1 MRRNGNQV
9 DTESQNSG
17 WCGYPLPI
25 FSTAGI
31 IGVPEPSLSCSL
43 AVCGTEVENRQVVGR
58 MVGTLTE
65 SRGNDITFARI
76 IYGLVCLDTL
86 CLLVFPTLFYV
97 HRRAFPI
104 IGRTQS
110 LYWFLTC
117 VIYVCMV
124 YGHLNTLLPSPGI
137 PCSASVLVLSLVQ
150 NWTAATLLFS
160 AWSLF
165 FRNQLKEELE
175 QFRQRLH
182 KLPFRAPDNPLL
194 KLAERNRI
202 SVLLGLKTRH
212 SSVKTVPQLNWRKP
226 ISTWYQR
233 HRQLTYPSAFWLF
246 VIFITVLCLLL
257 WVLMMSIMPSIRTRL
272 SCQEAT
278 TYAYGLVIVFFQ
290 GLWIVYLAYR
300 ISGQHHDNYGL
311 KRELSGIAFCF
322 FVLMMCWVVVTLWN
336 PELSNYYNLQSVLL
350 YSGFFVV
357 LMFSYADPVVRALW
371 MKRQLSVMKL
381 MQHKSGNMTIM
392 TLLQGTNPV
401 FTSAFVDFIAK
412 EFSLENYLF
421 WREVE
426 DICVLY
432 KKGPKEPKKKEP
444 AEQKEKVGNFLALPK
459 ATSSDATATKASR
472 PAARLSFRQSLLPL
486 VGMANKSPLAVVA
499 TIERLSIFPSAT
511 PLIEEP
517 KLVAPFP
524 HLSQQAL
531 AKRHQHYQEFD
542 NDEFNENKEAG
553 SSAAGESEQKA
564 AAPAP
569 HDSKPGSA
577 RMSQRSTPDQASNAR
592 NLAEQSISSSQY
604 NSAEIRPRTLML
616 DYPDGAVHMDLLQP
630 RSSSPL
636 KQSHPVGSEPRQSS
650 PSKQSHAQTHAL
662 GSDTSP
668 SQNDPHDQR
677 YSDPTASEA
686 SEGESLSSQPGPEPE
701 LHKRPVTPPDSSPTG
716 NSTPVQ
722 LTRVRED
729 GPASP
734 SIQRPA
740 SPSPNYDP
748 ASDPNFVAP
757 PIPDQESGSPKA
769 RKSFFFA
776 NKAGPAASVAVP
788 AVPAHKESKAGLAHV
803 RRHSMNPFN
812 QTQPK
817 QPSIEAVFNFQK
829 KVISEINRVYLTYV
843 VLDAEREV
851 NLPGDLKQ
859 KIQQSMEHLDEAC
872 IKDTEYFP
880 LPPTNLQLAE
890 KRLKRQEA
898 AILKAKAALVYAQKN
913 CYMLM
918 KTDTYNR
925 FVQYLTPE
933 RVALLSVLA
942 NREVEA
948 QSVDQRINSDKRR
961 SFMPQQIGNTLGGS
975 RDAGRDN
982 DLASALASPNGSALP
997 SITTRFRGWSR
1008 GRERKATTDK
1018 LSAPGRKSGGV
1029 FVSSFDLPQKSYT
1042 DLYKT
1047 TNNSTSALKEQ
1058 GKAEGGGS
1066 LDSSSNRSGQPI
1078 KEGSASGRSTQAIG
1092 VSASGYSGMLPMAPA
1107 RGKHVSSKP
1116 SMSLED
1122 SKVPEPADLSDEE
1135 DHDFI
1140 RQQAISEGGQ
1150 GSARGSDGSGRD
1162 RGRSRSQ
1169 SRSRTEQAV
1178 ASVVGL
1184 LSRAHARSNSTA
1196 VSLKQRKVQPID
1208 EVHASRTMPTLPS
1221 AEEDGT
1227 PAEQGPPTQL
1237 GATGVSAKVAFLT
1250 RPTSV
1255 RVSVRM
1261 ARDSTPA
1268 LPETAEN
1275 GEPSSPYQKTAAAG
1289 AGATTQ
1295 VRLSPRLSL
1304 TFSPMLSILSPKPK
1318 SEKTVDSISAP
1329 ELPSIFT
1336 NQTSRRNSTNLTRR
1350 GSDQGPRQGSD
1361 QALRTRRCKSMSW
1374 HRYRRTELSNDAFKT
1389 VVADGTFSS
1398 ELLDY

>member
-1 MRRNGNQV
+1 MPRTKKSKSWDETAVHFMYCLAQI
-9 DTESQNSG
+9 
-17 WCGYPLPI
+17 YPPCLAEPETPI
-25 FSTAGI
+25 VSRDFEEKEKTGTGDVTAFASYFIVVNMLLGPP
-31 IGVPEPSLSCSL
+31 PE
-43 AVCGTEVENRQVVGR
+43 TVENRQVVRR
-58 MVGTLTE
+58 MAGTLTE

-175 QFRQRLH
+175 QFRRRLH

-212 SSVKTVPQLNWRKP
+212 SSVKTVPQLHWRKP

-246 VIFITVLCLLL
+246 VIFITVLCVLL

-278 TYAYGLVIVFFQ
+278 TYAYGLVIVFLQ

-311 KRELSGIAFCF
+311 KRELSGIALCF
-322 FVLMMCWVVVTLWN
+322 FVLMVCWVVVTLWN

-401 FTSAFVDFIAK
+401 FTSAFVDFMAK

-432 KKGPKEPKKKEP
+432 KKGPKEPNKKEP
-444 AEQKEKVGNFLALPK
+444 AEQKEKAGIFLALPK

-517 KLVAPFP
+517 KLVPPFP

-531 AKRHQHYQEFD
+531 AKRQQHYQEFD
-542 NDEFNENKEAG
+542 NDKFNESKEAG

-569 HDSKPGSA
+569 RDSEPGLA

-604 NSAEIRPRTLML
+604 NSAEIRPLTLML

-630 RSSSPL
+630 RSSSAL
-636 KQSHPVGSEPRQSS
+636 QQSHPLGSEPRRSS
-650 PSKQSHAQTHAL
+650 PSQQSHGL

-701 LHKRPVTPPDSSPTG
+701 LHKRLVTPPDSSPTG
-716 NSTPVQ
+716 NSTPMQ
-722 LTRVRED
+722 LTPVRED

-757 PIPDQESGSPKA
+757 PIAGQASGSPKTA
-769 RKSFFFA
+769 RKSFFA

-788 AVPAHKESKAGLAHV
+788 AVTAHKESKHV

-817 QPSIEAVFNFQK
+817 QPTIEAVFNLQK
-829 KVISEINRVYLTYV
+829 KVISEMNRVYLTYV

-859 KIQQSMEHLDEAC
+859 KIQQSMEHLDEVR

-898 AILKAKAALVYAQKN
+898 AMLKAKAGLVYAQKN

-918 KTDTYNR
+918 QTDTYNR

-961 SFMPQQIGNTLGGS
+961 SFMPQQTGNSLGGS

-982 DLASALASPNGSALP
+982 DLASALASPNGSARP
-997 SITTRFRGWSR
+997 PITTRLRGWSR

-1018 LSAPGRKSGGV
+1018 LSAPGRKSGGM

-1042 DLYKT
+1042 DLHKT

-1058 GKAEGGGS
+1058 GKAEGRGS

-1092 VSASGYSGMLPMAPA
+1092 VSASGYLGMLPMAPA

-1122 SKVPEPADLSDEE
+1122 SKVAEPADLSDEE
-1135 DHDFI
+1135 DHDVI
-1140 RQQAISEGGQ
+1140 RQRTISEGGD

-1169 SRSRTEQAV
+1169 SRSRTGQAV

-1184 LSRAHARSNSTA
+1184 LSRARARSNSTA
-1196 VSLKQRKVQPID
+1196 VSLKQRKVQPMD
-1208 EVHASRTMPTLPS
+1208 QVHASRTMPTLPS

-1255 RVSVRM
+1255 RY
-1261 ARDSTPA
+1261 P
-1268 LPETAEN
+1268 
-1275 GEPSSPYQKTAAAG
+1275 KIAAAG

-1295 VRLSPRLSL
+1295 VRLPPRLSH

-1318 SEKTVDSISAP
+1318 SEKMVESISAP

-1336 NQTSRRNSTNLTRR
+1336 NQTSRRNSTNLTWR

-1374 HRYRRTELSNDAFKT
+1374 HRYRRIELSNDTCKT
-1389 VVADGTFSS
+1389 VVADSTFLSA
-1398 ELLDY
+1398 LLDYS